1 MFCLQEDLMKWR
13 NAALGNDGNLAAAR
27 GLTSQSNSQ
36 LSPTSTSILIAFA
49 MVIVGYLLGK
59 LI

>member
-1 MFCLQEDLMKWR
+1 MKWR
-13 NAALGNDGNLAAAR
+13 NAALGKDDVLAAAR

-36 LSPTSTSILIAFA
+36 LSPTSTSILIAVA

>member
-1 MFCLQEDLMKWR
+1 MKWR
-13 NAALGNDGNLAAAR
+13 NVALGNDGNLAAAR
-27 GLTSQSNSQ
+27 VLTSQSNSQ
-36 LSPTSTSILIAFA
+36 LSPTSTSVLIAIA

>member
-1 MFCLQEDLMKWR
+1 MKWR
-13 NAALGNDGNLAAAR
+13 NTALGNDGNLATAR

-36 LSPTSTSILIAFA
+36 LSPTSPTSVLIAIA
-49 MVIVGYLLGK
+49 MVVLGYLLGK